1 MSWGLH
7 VRKGCVLGSACE
19 GGACPGGV
27 PVTQFFHPPS
37 QSMSGAAS
45 LALPCLQG
53 LIAAINKHLEQA
65 LVAKQQ
71 GQSHWWK
78 IHEACMLVLPLVGQ
92 GVVNGSVE
100 FDVLALMNNVVLPDM
115 SYNGKHCML

>member
-1 MSWGLH
+1 MCPG
-7 VRKGCVLGSACE
+7 GACPGGACE
-19 GGACPGGV
+19 GGACSRS
-27 PVTQFFHPPS
+27 VTATNSSHSPFP
-37 QSMSGAAS
+37 QSMSGAAA
-45 LALPCLQG
+45 LALPCLHG

-78 IHEACMLVLPLVGQ
+78 IHEACMLVVPIVGQ
-92 GVVNGSVE
+92 GVANGSVE

-115 SYNGKHCML
+115 SYNGEQCR

>member
-1 MSWGLH
+1 
-7 VRKGCVLGSACE
+7 
-19 GGACPGGV
+19 
-27 PVTQFFHPPS
+27 
-37 QSMSGAAS
+37 MSGAAS